1 MTAVVKTAKRAPLVP
16 LFYPNWITLWRRER
30 CYLQSIEQIPGF
42 NPIIVIL
49 SSEDW
54 FIATDTMLADET
66 QVNFDL
72 GQRKAG
78 YGHQDIET

>member
-49 SSEDW
+49 SSEELIYSHRYD
-54 FIATDTMLADET
+54 
-66 QVNFDL
+66 
-72 GQRKAG
+72 AG
-78 YGHQDIET
+78 WWDYG